1 MAYKV
6 ESNNGD
12 FTIEARTLDTS
23 NTSLALPGK
32 EYSGW
37 GQPYAMNFTKLVENF
52 SGPVAPANSR
62 QGQIWF
68 NTNSNTLQVYIG
80 NAYSDINA
88 VNANHATIADTANV
102 LTTARTISLQGDA
115 TGSASF
121 DGSAN
126 ATITVTLKD
135 INTITPDVTYSI
147 PQITLDSKGR
157 VVAISNGVVA
167 NNTPVVSGVTN
178 FRAANAVA
186 NTNSGVFRNGDVTLS
201 YEDVVAALGYVP
213 YNPAANTFVRRAGD
227 TITGNITMGSPGT
240 NLDLSSTVSIS
251 HALNVTVY
259 GNLRMAT
266 NGAQFDGAG
275 NRLQNIGSP
284 QASTDAATKGYVDG
298 RLSGS
303 GGSVTVS
310 TQPPSGGS
318 NGDIW
323 YRY

>member
-1 MAYKV
+1 MAYQV
-6 ESNNGD
+6 TSYNGNFAID
-12 FTIEARTLDTS
+12 PRTLDTS
-23 NTSLALPGK
+23 NTSLSLPGK
-32 EYSGW
+32 NYSGW
-37 GQPYAMNFTKLVENF
+37 GQPYATNFTKLVENF
-52 SGPVAPANSR
+52 AGPVPPTNSR

-68 NTNSNTLQVYIG
+68 NTNSNTLQVYIA

-88 VNANHATIADTANV
+88 VNANHATIADTANA
-102 LTTARTISLQGDA
+102 LTTPRNITLVGEV
-115 TGSASF
+115 TGTTVF
-121 DGSAN
+121 DGTGDV
-126 ATITVTLKD
+126 TITATLEE
-135 INTITPDVTYSI
+135 IPGGNAMVGTYQN
-147 PQITLDSKGR
+147 PTMTVDEKGR
-157 VVAISNGVVA
+157 VRSITSGIINTTVA
-167 NNTPVVSGVTN
+167 
-178 FRAANAVA
+178 AANGITSFQGRYTSNAVLTA
-186 NTNSGVFRNGDVTLS
+186 NDVI
-201 YEDVVAALGYVP
+201 AALGYTP

-266 NGAQFDGAG
+266 NGTQFDGAG

-298 RLSGS
+298 RLSG
-303 GGSVTVS
+303 GGGGVTVS

-318 NGDIW
+318 NGDVW